1 MQPRIIANH
10 FGHVRAESSE
20 GRWWDAG
27 VAAIFGISSAM
38 GRRNTRSNKK
48 ARARGRFPAKPP
60 EPAAERTA
68 KWSQPGMTMAD

>member
-1 MQPRIIANH
+1 MFARKAAKAGNGTRGWPRY
-10 FGHVRAESSE
+10 SE
-20 GRWWDAG
+20 LARRWG
-27 VAAIFGISSAM
+27 GGTLGGIK
-38 GRRNTRSNKK
+38 R

>member
-1 MQPRIIANH
+1 MFAQKAAKAGGGGTRGWPRYSEL
-10 FGHVRAESSE
+10 VRRWGGETL
-20 GRWWDAG
+20 GR
-27 VAAIFGISSAM
+27 IK
-38 GRRNTRSNKK
+38 R